1 MAKVKTFIWTG
12 TLAFLQFGHYSTGQ
26 NTTGSGADVESY
38 TRTPSGQTGNDT
50 EDGFPPIGEN
60 VLSSSLDK
68 GMVPIYDLTK
78 FFLEKVIAV
87 HPLTDLNAKVST

>member
-1 MAKVKTFIWTG
+1 MAKVKTFIWIG
-12 TLAFLQFGHYSTGQ
+12 TLVVLQIGHHSKGQ
-26 NTTGSGADVESY
+26 NTTGVDVEFY
-38 TRTPSGQTGNDT
+38 TRTPSEQTGNDT
-50 EDGFPPIGEN
+50 EGGFPPIGEN

-87 HPLTDLNAKVST
+87 HTLTDLNAKVSS